1 MHFTDQASDGDK
13 PVTAESIFQEI
24 KQALNG
30 RPGQP
35 IVLGVC
41 KTLAARINKEVW
53 CVRLALI
60 VLGLFWTLPIVAA
73 YVVLGFVLPDTE
85 DRTRGFFTGLGITAR
100 ETAERVFASLGRIFT
115 SDSRS
120 GPRSGSYRSS

>member
-1 MHFTDQASDGDK
+1 M
-13 PVTAESIFQEI
+13 TAECIIQEI

-41 KTLAARINKEVW
+41 RTVAAKINKEVW
-53 CVRLALI
+53 CVRLAVI
-60 VLGLFWTLPIVAA
+60 VLGLFWALPIVAA

-100 ETAERVFASLGRIFT
+100 ETAERIFATLGQIFD
-115 SDSRS
+115 SDDRS
-120 GPRSGSYRSS
+120 GPRPRSY

>member
-1 MHFTDQASDGDK
+1 M
-13 PVTAESIFQEI
+13 TAEGVFQEI

-41 KTLAARINKEVW
+41 KAIAARINKEVW

-60 VLGLFWTLPIVAA
+60 VLGLFWTLPMVAA

-100 ETAERVFASLGRIFT
+100 ETAEKVFASLGQIFDT
-115 SDSRS
+115 ETRS
-120 GPRSGSYRSS
+120 GPRSRSY